1 MRAIGIVRQSRGR
14 EESLSP
20 AEQRQRI
27 EAACEREGLGLLDVY
42 EEIDVSGGTPLARRD
57 GLRAAVERVESGEVE
72 VVVVAY
78 FDRLFRSLTVQAEV
92 VGRIERAGGRILA
105 ADVGEV
111 SEATPAQ
118 WISGTMLG
126 VVSEYL
132 RRSVRERSGEAQRLA
147 VAEGRVPYEHGPP
160 GYEVE
165 GGRLVPDADA
175 PAVRRAF
182 EMRGEGATIREV
194 RAFLRS
200 SGIER
205 GFSSIQRMLAN
216 RTYLGELHFGALANI
231 TSHEA
236 LVSREVW
243 EAAQRAEKRGP
254 RPRSDRLLARLG
266 VLRCASCGSRLVVGV
281 QTSKGRRYPF
291 YRCPPTGD
299 CSSRPTIG
307 AEIVEAFVV
316 DRVRDRLVGIK
327 ESASAEN
334 EAVAADARERAAQ
347 ERVDKL
353 IRAFADMPDE
363 PAALE
368 AIREAREERDAAA
381 AEAHRL
387 RGLRSALTVSGA
399 LDWDRLSLKARR
411 ALVAAVVE
419 SVTVGKG
426 RGLERL
432 ALAFRE

>member
-1 MRAIGIVRQSRGR
+1 MSRVAGR
-14 EESLSP
+14 EGDSFVSP
-20 AEQRQRI
+20 SEQRDRI
-27 EAACEREGLGLLDVY
+27 AAACRRDGMELIGSIDEL
-42 EEIDVSGGTPLARRD
+42 DVSGGAPLEQRD
-57 GLRAAVERVESGEVE
+57 GLLRAVEAVEAGHADVLL
-72 VVVVAY
+72 VAY
-78 FDRLFRSLTVQAEV
+78 FDRLFRSLRVQGEV
-92 VGRIERAGGRILA
+92 VSRVEAAGGRVLA
-105 ADVGEV
+105 LDFGEV
-111 SEATPAQ
+111 TGATAVQ
-118 WISGTMLG
+118 WISGTLIG
-126 VVSEYL
+126 
-132 RRSVRERSGEAQRLA
+132 A
-147 VAEGRVPYEHGPP
+147 VAEYHRRSTKERSAAAQARAVDRGVAPFPLIPP
-160 GYEVE
+160 GYRRGDAGVLEPSELAPVVVE
-165 GGRLVPDADA
+165 AFA
-175 PAVRRAF
+175 MRA
-182 EMRGEGATIREV
+182 RGETIKAV
-194 RAFLRS
+194 RAFLRA
-200 SGIER
+200 GGVER
-205 GFSSIQRMLAN
+205 SYHGVQAML
-216 RTYLGELHFGALANI
+216 RSRIYLGEISFGGLHNPAAHEPLVDVETWSACQSAPRGA
-231 TSHEA
+231 
-236 LVSREVW
+236 
-243 EAAQRAEKRGP
+243 RAK
-254 RPRSDRLLARLG
+254 SDRLLARLG

-419 SVTVGKG
+419 SVTVSKG